1 METESMRRKGRQEHG
16 RVCSEIQASIRET
29 YNHTHTHTQTLS
41 SRAGGETARYLAVVA
56 VVAVVA
62 VDCLFV
68 DELTTPLS
76 TKAKLCIHRYMNLYT
91 LMCALWILCICIC
104 VYILYIDQSLII
116 YIHSM
121 GK

>member
-56 VVAVVA
+56 VVAM
-62 VDCLFV
+62 DCLFV

-76 TKAKLCIHRYMNLYT
+76 TKAKLC
-91 LMCALWILCICIC
+91 
-104 VYILYIDQSLII
+104 VYIGI
-116 YIHSM
+116 
-121 GK
+121 

>member
-1 METESMRRKGRQEHG
+1 MEGYVKLSYKTGQKCGEGGSMETESMRRKGRQEHG

-56 VVAVVA
+56 VVAM
-62 VDCLFV
+62 DCLFV

-76 TKAKLCIHRYMNLYT
+76 TKAKLC
-91 LMCALWILCICIC
+91 
-104 VYILYIDQSLII
+104 VYIGI
-116 YIHSM
+116 
-121 GK
+121 

>member
-1 METESMRRKGRQEHG
+1 MGDGELRRKGGQEHG

-29 YNHTHTHTQTLS
+29 YNHTRTHTQTLS
-41 SRAGGETARYLAVVA
+41 SRAGGETARYLA

-76 TKAKLCIHRYMNLYT
+76 TKAKLC
-91 LMCALWILCICIC
+91 
-104 VYILYIDQSLII
+104 VYIGI
-116 YIHSM
+116 
-121 GK
+121 

>member
-1 METESMRRKGRQEHG
+1 MGDGELRRKGG
-16 RVCSEIQASIRET
+16 RKSTGVYVRRYKPPFARRT
-29 YNHTHTHTQTLS
+29 TTHTDPEQQG
-41 SRAGGETARYLAVVA
+41 RGAGGETACYLAVVA
-56 VVAVVA
+56 VIA

-116 YIHSM
+116 YILH
-121 GK
+121 GQVN

>member
-1 METESMRRKGRQEHG
+1 MRGGGQHGRRRAEEERRAQEHG

-29 YNHTHTHTQTLS
+29 YNHTRTHTQTLS

-62 VDCLFV
+62 VACLFV

-76 TKAKLCIHRYMNLYT
+76 TKAKLC
-91 LMCALWILCICIC
+91 
-104 VYILYIDQSLII
+104 VYIGI
-116 YIHSM
+116 
-121 GK
+121 

>member
-1 METESMRRKGRQEHG
+1 MRGGGQHGDGEHEEERQARARACMFGDTSLHS
-16 RVCSEIQASIRET
+16 RDVQP
-29 YNHTHTHTQTLS
+29 HTHTQTLS

-76 TKAKLCIHRYMNLYT
+76 TKAKLCVYT
-91 LMCALWILCICIC
+91 
-104 VYILYIDQSLII
+104 
-116 YIHSM
+116 
-121 GK
+121 

>member
-29 YNHTHTHTQTLS
+29 YNHTRTHTHTQTLS

-56 VVAVVA
+56 VVAV
-62 VDCLFV
+62 DCLFV

-76 TKAKLCIHRYMNLYT
+76 TKAKLC
-91 LMCALWILCICIC
+91 
-104 VYILYIDQSLII
+104 VYIGI
-116 YIHSM
+116 
-121 GK
+121 

>member
-29 YNHTHTHTQTLS
+29 YNHTRTHTQTLS

-68 DELTTPLS
+68 DEVTTPLS
-76 TKAKLCIHRYMNLYT
+76 TCLLYT
-91 LMCALWILCICIC
+91 SPSPRDRQKSRMPSSA
-104 VYILYIDQSLII
+104 
-116 YIHSM
+116 
-121 GK
+121 

>member
-1 METESMRRKGRQEHG
+1 MRGGGQHGDGEHEEERQARARACMFGDTSLHS
-16 RVCSEIQASIRET
+16 RDVQP
-29 YNHTHTHTQTLS
+29 HTHTQTLS

-76 TKAKLCIHRYMNLYT
+76 TKAKLC
-91 LMCALWILCICIC
+91 
-104 VYILYIDQSLII
+104 VYIGI
-116 YIHSM
+116 
-121 GK
+121 

>member
-1 METESMRRKGRQEHG
+1 MEGYVKLSYKTGQKCGEGGSMETESMRRKGRQEHG

-29 YNHTHTHTQTLS
+29 YNHTRTHTQTLS

-76 TKAKLCIHRYMNLYT
+76 TKVKL
-91 LMCALWILCICIC
+91 C
-104 VYILYIDQSLII
+104 VYIGI
-116 YIHSM
+116 
-121 GK
+121 

>member
-1 METESMRRKGRQEHG
+1 MRGGGQHGDGEHEEERQARARACMFGDTSLHS
-16 RVCSEIQASIRET
+16 RDVQP
-29 YNHTHTHTQTLS
+29 HTHTHTQTLS

-76 TKAKLCIHRYMNLYT
+76 TKAKLC
-91 LMCALWILCICIC
+91 
-104 VYILYIDQSLII
+104 VYIGI
-116 YIHSM
+116 
-121 GK
+121 

>member
-1 METESMRRKGRQEHG
+1 MEGYVKFSYKTGQKCGEGGSMETESMRRKGRQEHG

-29 YNHTHTHTQTLS
+29 YNHTRTHTQTLS
-41 SRAGGETARYLAVVA
+41 SRAGGETARYLA

-76 TKAKLCIHRYMNLYT
+76 TKAKLC
-91 LMCALWILCICIC
+91 
-104 VYILYIDQSLII
+104 VYIGI
-116 YIHSM
+116 
-121 GK
+121 

>member
-29 YNHTHTHTQTLS
+29 YNHTHTQTLS

-62 VDCLFV
+62 VACLFV

-91 LMCALWILCICIC
+91 LMCALWILCIRIC

>member
-29 YNHTHTHTQTLS
+29 YNHTRTHTQTLS

-68 DELTTPLS
+68 DEVTTPLS

-91 LMCALWILCICIC
+91 LMCALWILCIRIC

>member
-1 METESMRRKGRQEHG
+1 MGDGEEHEEERRARARACMSGDTSLHSRGEQP
-16 RVCSEIQASIRET
+16 
-29 YNHTHTHTQTLS
+29 HTQTLS
-41 SRAGGETARYLAVVA
+41 SRAGGESACYLAVVA
-56 VVAVVA
+56 VIA

-91 LMCALWILCICIC
+91 LMCALWILCICRC

-116 YIHSM
+116 YILH
-121 GK
+121 GQVN

>member
-29 YNHTHTHTQTLS
+29 YNHTHTHTHTQTLS

-76 TKAKLCIHRYMNLYT
+76 TKAKLC
-91 LMCALWILCICIC
+91 
-104 VYILYIDQSLII
+104 VYIGI
-116 YIHSM
+116 
-121 GK
+121 

>member
-1 METESMRRKGRQEHG
+1 MEGYVKLSYKTGQKCGEGGSMETESMRRKGRQEHG

-56 VVAVVA
+56 VVAV
-62 VDCLFV
+62 DCLFV

-76 TKAKLCIHRYMNLYT
+76 TKAKLC
-91 LMCALWILCICIC
+91 
-104 VYILYIDQSLII
+104 VYIGI
-116 YIHSM
+116 
-121 GK
+121 